1 MTQIYFEDIELGYE
15 ISPVVKQPS
24 HEELLAFCA
33 VTHLT
38 GRFVSEE
45 GAHVDGLERVI
56 LSSWQSGAYLAQ
68 LLTSWMGAEGKLS
81 SFDIIFRGLVELGDR
96 LECHALVTDTLR
108 RENDHVV
115 VLDTYLKNQ
124 RGERPVQG
132 TAEIVLPSKNR

>member
-15 ISPVVKQPS
+15 IDPVVKQPS
-24 HEELLAFCA
+24 HEELLSFCA

-81 SFDIIFRGLVELGDR
+81 SFDVIFRGLVPANGSS
-96 LECHALVTDTLR
+96 CA
-108 RENDHVV
+108 
-115 VLDTYLKNQ
+115 
-124 RGERPVQG
+124 G
-132 TAEIVLPSKNR
+132 TARAIRKKKNRAGAECAFMGESSLGFLRLSSYLTNSP